1 MYFFMFQYGNTMM
14 LKDFFGCG
22 KVYDLTPLLV
32 KFLGFYSSAFEGSVL
47 LGYGTVTG

>member
-1 MYFFMFQYGNTMM
+1 MFQYGNTMM